1 MYFVST
7 SGGTVKGPD
16 GDGFGQLWHYVP
28 GDSRYQEGD
37 QLVLV
42 FESSANKTL
51 ESPDNICITP
61 NGGILFCEDDAV
73 GGTAERHAPARAGNR
88 RRQPP
93 DRPRPEGRAVRARGQ
108 RVQRQRV
115 RRRVL
120 QPRRRD
126 PVRQHAGR
134 RHRRQRHDSGDL
146 GTVGAR
152 SALIL

>member
-28 GDSRYQEGD
+28 GDQRYQEQD

-51 ESPDNICITP
+51 ESPDNLCISP

-73 GGTAERHAPARAGNR
+73 GGHAGGHASAGPGHR
-88 RRQPP
+88 GHQPP
-93 DRPRPEGRAVRARGQ
+93 DRPRTQGRAVRVRSQ
-108 RVQRQRV
+108 R
-115 RRRVL
+115 L
-120 QPRRRD
+120 
-126 PVRQHAGR
+126 
-134 RHRRQRHDSGDL
+134 
-146 GTVGAR
+146 
-152 SALIL
+152 